1 MAYETGR
8 IVLSKSGRDKD
19 LFFVVLSAD
28 SGTVTICDGKRRRL
42 ENPKTKNVKHVAKTA
57 CIIAEEQLKTNK
69 SIRHALYDF
78 VCGDQCFIKGDD

>member
-28 SGTVTICDGKRRRL
+28 SNYVTICDGRKRRL
-42 ENPKTKNVKHVAKTA
+42 ESPKTKNVKHVTKTA

-69 SIRHALYDF
+69 SIRHALRDF
-78 VCGDQCFIKGDD
+78 VRGDQRFIKGDD